1 MRECNT
7 AGTSTG
13 SAKRGAC
20 ESHRAFHCFSAG
32 EVVEDEAPFLL
43 AEEVLVLVVFAV
55 ALPLAVLAVAAGLL
69 AFCAA
74 DLGEGGALEGFNA
87 HESMRGLVFT
97 APGLA
102 AGAAGGAAFFRLGAE
117 DAAAVEL
124 GFNGAGADAVL
135 LFGGAR
141 LSVSMGLD

>member
-1 MRECNT
+1 M
-7 AGTSTG
+7 
-13 SAKRGAC
+13 
-20 ESHRAFHCFSAG
+20 
-32 EVVEDEAPFLL
+32 L
-43 AEEVLVLVVFAV
+43 VLVLFALFAV
-55 ALPLAVLAVAAGLL
+55 ALPLAVLVVAVELL

-74 DLGEGGALEGFNA
+74 LGEGGALEGFKA
-87 HESMRGLVFT
+87 QESMRGLVFT

-102 AGAAGGAAFFRLGAE
+102 AGAEGGAAFFRLGAE

-124 GFNGAGADAVL
+124 GDNGAGADAVL

>member
-1 MRECNT
+1 M
-7 AGTSTG
+7 
-13 SAKRGAC
+13 
-20 ESHRAFHCFSAG
+20 
-32 EVVEDEAPFLL
+32 
-43 AEEVLVLVVFAV
+43 LVLFAV
-55 ALPLAVLAVAAGLL
+55 ALPLAVLVVVVSADLL

-74 DLGEGGALEGFNA
+74 LGEGGALEGFKA
-87 HESMRGLVFT
+87 QESMRGLVFT

-102 AGAAGGAAFFRLGAE
+102 AGAEGGAAFFRLGAK

-124 GFNGAGADAVL
+124 GFDGAGADAVL